1 MVSHAPKNVPA
12 PSYLIARSAVGASW
26 RLACSGPIRGGGPV
40 SETDQYFLGYRE
52 AEQDRLERQALEL
65 AGDSEWLFDRIGVSP
80 GMSVAEIGCGP
91 RGCLDL
97 LAERVGPSGR
107 VVGVE
112 RSEDAVVRASAL
124 AETRGLANIEVHVGD
139 GRETGL
145 PRDAFD
151 LVTTRLVLVNV
162 PNPEE
167 LVAEAVA
174 IAKPGGVVA
183 FHEAVWP
190 VHTCDPP
197 LAEWDR
203 LYDIFRAYAD
213 LNGIDL
219 FVGRRVGR
227 LLREHGLEGVQ
238 GNAISHVYPLEHGRR
253 LLAYDFVE
261 NLGPRLLEQH
271 LIDIEELSRLKTA
284 LRGHLEHP
292 DTFVISCLFVQAW
305 GTKPT

>member
-1 MVSHAPKNVPA
+1 
-12 PSYLIARSAVGASW
+12 
-26 RLACSGPIRGGGPV
+26 V
-40 SETDQYFLGYRE
+40 SEADQYFLGYRE

-65 AGDSEWLFDRIGVSP
+65 AGDSERLFDRIGVAP

-97 LAERVGPSGR
+97 LADRVGPSGR

-112 RSEDAVVRASAL
+112 RSDDAVARASAFV
-124 AETRGLANIEVHVGD
+124 AGRGLANVDVHVGD
-139 GRETGL
+139 GRDTGL
-145 PRDAFD
+145 PRDSFD

-167 LVAEAVA
+167 LVAEVVA

-197 LAEWDR
+197 LSEWDR
-203 LYDIFRAYAD
+203 LYEIFRAYAD

-219 FVGRRVGR
+219 FIGKRVSR
-227 LLREHGLEGVQ
+227 LLREHGVEGVQ
-238 GNAISHVYPLEHGRR
+238 GDAISHVYPLEHGRR
-253 LLAYDFVE
+253 LLAYDFAE
-261 NLGPRLLEQH
+261 NLGPRLLEQD
-271 LIDIEELSRLKTA
+271 LVDVDELSRLKAA
-284 LRGHLEHP
+284 LRRHLEDP

-305 GTKPT
+305 GTKPS